1 VSTSTARFAN
11 KTSLIFALIFAAT
24 GAQAGAMKKCV
35 DASGKTLYYGD
46 TIPPDLLPKCKNLS
60 ELSNKG
66 IEKKK
71 TEYLNAEER
80 KAKADEDAA
89 KKAEK
94 QKEVDQARKDKAL
107 LATYTTEKEIDL
119 TRDRNLKPLDL
130 QIQTLQDDL
139 KKAKGA
145 NVQRVQAQID
155 QKKLERE
162 AVRQRFEADKVRFR
176 ELTGTTPPAPPKGA
190 PIVAPKPAQ

>member
-1 VSTSTARFAN
+1 MK
-11 KTSLIFALIFAAT
+11 KTSLLFALILVAT

-66 IEKKK
+66 VEKKK

-80 KAKADEDAA
+80 KAKADEDTA

-94 QKEVDQARKDKAL
+94 QKQVDRARHDKAL

-119 TRDRNLKPLDL
+119 TRDRNLKPLDM
-130 QIQTLQDDL
+130 QIQSLQDDL
-139 KKAKGA
+139 KRAKGDDA
-145 NVQRVQAQID
+145 KRIQAQID
-155 QKKLERE
+155 QKKQERE
-162 AVRQRFEADKVRFR
+162 TVRQRFETDKVRFR
-176 ELTGTTPPAPPKGA
+176 ELKGLSAPA
-190 PIVAPKPAQ
+190 PIVAPAPGK

>member
-1 VSTSTARFAN
+1 MKTSAVNFPKTNKVGFAN
-11 KTSLIFALIFAAT
+11 KLSLLLVLAFATT
-24 GAQAGAMKKCV
+24 GVHAGTMKKCV
-35 DASGKTLYYGD
+35 DASGKVLYYGD
-46 TIPPDLLPKCKNLS
+46 TIPPDLRPKCKDLS

-71 TEYLNAEER
+71 TEYLNPEER
-80 KAKADEDAA
+80 KEKAEADAA

-130 QIQTLQDDL
+130 QIQNLQDDL
-139 KKAKGA
+139 KHAKGNEA
-145 NVQRVQAQID
+145 KGIQAQID
-155 QKKLERE
+155 QRKQERE

-176 ELTGTTPPAPPKGA
+176 ELKGLPAQPAPGK
-190 PIVAPKPAQ
+190 